1 MIKIYND
8 RKEKS
13 TSFEAYIEEPEF
25 IDWYLGFGSDELDA
39 IEDLKPQITKR
50 LEELNSLIELYNNI
64 DFTKYET
71 VQYK

>member
-13 TSFEAYIEEPEF
+13 NSFEAYIEEPEF
-25 IDWYLGFGSDELDA
+25 INWYLGFGADELDA
-39 IEDLKPQITKR
+39 IEELKLQVIKR
-50 LEELNSLIELYNNI
+50 LEELNSLIELYKNI